1 MATGTEC
8 IHWYG
13 LKVFFNKVFEIETLL
28 SADGVE
34 SYIPCEIVTVEV
46 RGVRKQVRRTVI
58 PSLMVLPRYGRI
70 CQGPANDTAGTCD
83 AVYLCKRKVE
93 EGPLPDFGI

>member
-1 MATGTEC
+1 MHTLVRVESLFQQSIRNRNFAFLPTAWKAISLVNSYGGGSRRQETGA
-8 IHWYG
+8 
-13 LKVFFNKVFEIETLL
+13 
-28 SADGVE
+28 ADGHSVFD
-34 SYIPCEIVTVEV
+34 
-46 RGVRKQVRRTVI
+46 
-58 PSLMVLPRYGRI
+58 VLPRYGRI